1 MLVLLEEVRA
11 CCRRLTVPHGQAF
24 VRDSVKRTAQSWKRK
39 IRVQQLQELK
49 KKKKR
54 HFTITCFPVFSNG
67 GCFYYYQ
74 TLYNQMFSRSSA
86 TQAAGAKKES
96 IKKNE
101 QVLHHRHKFSGQTLS
116 SQAEVLPFHKTTQFQ
131 SFGLAMRR
139 MLMEASICWRDGSW
153 WRGGSCSRA
162 DKKQH
167 RGGQGKV
174 REGKMETL

>member
-1 MLVLLEEVRA
+1 MKNKS
-11 CCRRLTVPHGQAF
+11 LTTPGV
-24 VRDSVKRTAQSWKRK
+24 
-39 IRVQQLQELK
+39 K

-54 HFTITCFPVFSNG
+54 HFTTTCFPVFSNG
-67 GCFYYYQ
+67 GCFI
-74 TLYNQMFSRSSA
+74 TTKLCTIKLFSRSSA
-86 TQAAGAKKES
+86 TQASGAKKES

>member
-1 MLVLLEEVRA
+1 MFS
-11 CCRRLTVPHGQAF
+11 CIF
-24 VRDSVKRTAQSWKRK
+24 KRW
-39 IRVQQLQELK
+39 L
-49 KKKKR
+49 
-54 HFTITCFPVFSNG
+54 
-67 GCFYYYQ
+67 FYYYQ
-74 TLYNQMFSRSSA
+74 TLYNQIVLQVICYSGCWS
-86 TQAAGAKKES
+86 KERKH
-96 IKKNE
+96 KKNE